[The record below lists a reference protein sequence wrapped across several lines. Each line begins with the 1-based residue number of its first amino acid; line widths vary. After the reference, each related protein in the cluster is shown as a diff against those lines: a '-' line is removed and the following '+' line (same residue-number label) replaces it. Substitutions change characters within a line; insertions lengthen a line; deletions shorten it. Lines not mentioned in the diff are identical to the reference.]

1 MKDIKRESI
10 ETKCNKE
17 QKLRQSGE
25 IFRLFN
31 RIAYRYD
38 LTNHILSF
46 WQDVHWRKELIQQI
60 NIQEKG
66 NDFYLLDLATG
77 TGEVL
82 KSFRDVYPEQGNAIG
97 VDFAVEMLKIG
108 IEKCK
113 QRGER
118 CLFALMDI
126 LNLGINSNSLDVV
139 TMAFGIRN
147 VSEISM
153 ALDEILRILKPGG
166 QLLILEFGLP
176 QKGLWRR
183 IYLFYLRYILPY
195 LGGALTGSF
204 SSYHYLT
211 ATICNFPSHD
221 HFLYLLNE
229 AGFIETKW
237 TEFNCGA
244 VLLYS
249 GHKPKNE

>member
-1 MKDIKRESI
+1 MKDVKQECI
-10 ETKCNKE
+10 EKNYNKE
-17 QKLRQSGE
+17 HKLRQSGE

-46 WQDVHWRKELIQQI
+46 GQDIYWRKKLIQQI
-60 NIQEKG
+60 DMSIEGK
-66 NDFYLLDLATG
+66 DFYLLDLATG

-82 KSFRDVYPEQGNAIG
+82 RSFRNIYPEQRCAVGI
-97 VDFAVEMLKIG
+97 DFAVEMLKVG
-108 IEKCK
+108 FEKYNYN
-113 QRGER
+113 RDR
-118 CLFALMDI
+118 DFFVVMDI
-126 LNLGINSNSLDVV
+126 LNLGIDSDSVDVV

-153 ALDEILRILKPGG
+153 ALNEIFRVLKPGG

-176 QKGLWRR
+176 QKGLWRKA
-183 IYLFYLRYILPY
+183 YLFYLRYILPC
-195 LGGALTGSF
+195 LGGALTGCF

-211 ATICNFPSHD
+211 ETICKFPSHNR
-221 HFLYLLNE
+221 FLQILTE
-229 AGFIETKW
+229 EGFVKTQW
-237 TEFNCGA
+237 TEFNGGA

-249 GHKPKNE
+249 GYKPKNS